1 MRALLK
7 VASFYSK
14 SEKFER
20 KSKPHVKHDG
30 QEKKVAVFGWRG
42 NYFLEKY
49 FRFGAPLDSKCSTRM
64 TSFGNQTRIG

>member
-7 VASFYSK
+7 VVSFYSK
-14 SEKFER
+14 SEKLER
-20 KSKPHVKHDG
+20 KSKPRVKLDG
-30 QEKKVAVFGWRG
+30 QEKVAVFCGG

-49 FRFGAPLDSKCSTRM
+49 FRFGAPRDSKCSTRM